1 MSDDLI
7 IPDPQRF
14 GSQSGLG
21 IGLTLL
27 NSLVEMHGGHTFP
40 QPVKAKVKV
49 RNSCSANR
57 IMSRCACT
65 AATT

>member
-1 MSDDLI
+1 MSGDLI

-27 NSLVEMHGGHTFP
+27 NSLVEMHGGHFP

-49 RNSCSANR
+49 RNSRSANR
-57 IMSRCACT
+57 IMSRYACT